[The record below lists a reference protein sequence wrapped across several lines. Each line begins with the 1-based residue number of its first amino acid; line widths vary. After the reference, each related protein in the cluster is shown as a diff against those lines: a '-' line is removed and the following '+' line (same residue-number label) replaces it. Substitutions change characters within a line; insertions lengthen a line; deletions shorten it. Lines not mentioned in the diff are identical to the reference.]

1 MPIPCSLSIIGE
13 NQGEIIGADE
23 VTDRSGS
30 IRVHAVDHCVE
41 IPTDS
46 RGVSS
51 GRRVHR
57 PLIITKEIDKA
68 SPMLYQALC
77 TGERLVELTLDW
89 YRIDEGGGEEIY
101 YSLFMQNALISR
113 VKPWMPNAMDAD
125 KAGFR
130 HMEDVS
136 FIYEK
141 IRWTWV
147 LDGIEYE
154 DSWGETSEE

>member
-1 MPIPCSLSIIGE
+1 MPIPCSLTIIGE
-13 NQGEIIGADE
+13 SQGAIDGASEI
-23 VTDRSGS
+23 TDREGT
-30 IRVHAVDHCVE
+30 ILVQAVDHCVE

-46 RGVSS
+46 RGISS

-57 PLIITKEIDKA
+57 PLVVTKEIDKS

-77 TGERLVELTLDW
+77 TGERLSEVTLDW
-89 YRIDEGGGEEIY
+89 FRIDETGTEELY
-101 YSLFMQNALISR
+101 YSVYLQNALISR
-113 VKPWMPNAMDAD
+113 VKPWMPNAMDVA
-125 KAGFR
+125 KSGFR

-141 IRWTWV
+141 IRWTWE

-154 DSWGETSEE
+154 DSWGEAAE